1 MSQIARLGGVSQ
13 VEPKI
18 REDAMADTIKK
29 RPAQQT
35 PPDAARARSRA
46 AREIVVDVLASAL
59 WTILRAETAT
69 TTSVPTAMPSRPL
82 RPVPTVSQPAGF
94 SAS

>member
-18 REDAMADTIKK
+18 REDAMDETI
-29 RPAQQT
+29 RNTPAQRA
-35 PPDAARARSRA
+35 PDAARARSRA
-46 AREIVVDVLASAL
+46 AREIVVDVFASAL
-59 WTILRAETAT
+59 WQLLRAER
-69 TTSVPTAMPSRPL
+69 VPEPHVPVTMPSRPL
-82 RPVPTVSQPAGF
+82 RPAPTVSQLLEF